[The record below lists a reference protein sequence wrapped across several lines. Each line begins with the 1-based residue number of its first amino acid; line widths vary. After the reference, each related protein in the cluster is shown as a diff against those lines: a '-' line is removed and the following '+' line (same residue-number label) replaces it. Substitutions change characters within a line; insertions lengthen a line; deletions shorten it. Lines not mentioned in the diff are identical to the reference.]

1 MSDRAFSFEWV
12 INSGLDA
19 GKLWNIIS
27 DTNYLFKAI
36 GHISVKENSLSKH
49 QNSTGSSRYVTYDQL
64 HRPEVWS
71 EEICEWEAP
80 FFLTLKRSYV
90 RGYLKELTCSAR
102 VSESITGSRVTF
114 SFSGSSRG
122 LVGYIL
128 TRAELIW
135 GMKRRL
141 KKMISG
147 YERAIREER
156 FMRESEPLGFIPKK
170 FQRKEFTRK
179 LSEASELPA
188 LSGKLISLLIQADEQ
203 LITGLSPVK
212 LARLWK
218 EPVHKI
224 VDLLIH
230 AAGLG
235 ILNFNWEVCCPECS
249 GPVQEAITLK
259 EVTEPVYCK
268 DCGTGVHVD
277 FHSTLHLTFSPAPTF
292 RRVSGK
298 KYHLNSPADRPL
310 VKLRTVLQPGE
321 KRFVRINLD
330 EGNYRITSNGTKG
343 AVNVTVQKDGAPH
356 ASIVFSNWDLEDQRL
371 TLISEPY
378 LILRN
383 KTEEPITVICE
394 DVHPDNYY
402 VAASEV
408 CSLPQFRHLFPAEL
422 IRDKESISAN
432 NLTVLFTD
440 LFNSTDLYSA
450 NGDQSA
456 VSLVMN
462 HFDVLQQVISEERGS
477 IVKTIGDS
485 VMAVFPR
492 PIYALRAFNRAQDIF
507 SHSDSTNSSIHLK
520 GGVHSGNCVAVTL
533 NDRIDYFGN
542 TVNIASRLVD
552 HARGDEIVISDEV
565 YTCPD
570 LRSFLMTKRRNVRIH
585 HFDAELKGFDEQTF
599 EAKRISLKNFL
610 FS

>member
-19 GKLWNIIS
+19 GKLWSIIS

-36 GHISVKENSLSKH
+36 GHISVKENSLSRQQSGAH
-49 QNSTGSSRYVTYDQL
+49 TSRYVTYDQI
-64 HRPEVWS
+64 HRPELWS

-80 FFLTLKRSYV
+80 FFLSLKRSYV
-90 RGYLKELTCSAR
+90 RGYLKELTYSAR
-102 VSESITGSRVTF
+102 VSESITGSRVIF

-128 TRAELIW
+128 TRAELMR

-141 KKMISG
+141 KRMLSG
-147 YERAIREER
+147 YERAVREKR
-156 FMRESEPLGFIPKK
+156 FMRESEPIGFTAKNFQKK
-170 FQRKEFTRK
+170 DLIRK
-179 LSEASELPA
+179 LSQASDMPV
-188 LSGKLISLLIQADEQ
+188 LSERLISLLLYADEQ
-203 LITGLSPVK
+203 LVTGLSPVR

-218 EPVHKI
+218 EPVYKI
-224 VDLLIH
+224 VHLLIH
-230 AAGLG
+230 AADLN
-235 ILNFNWEVCCPECS
+235 ILSFNWEMCCPNCS
-249 GPVQEAITLK
+249 GPLQQTVSLK
-259 EVTEPVYCK
+259 EITEPVYCK
-268 DCGTGVHVD
+268 DCGNGVHVD

-292 RRVSGK
+292 RRVSGR
-298 KYHLNSPADRPL
+298 KYHLNSPAERPL
-310 VKLRTVLQPGE
+310 VKLRTVLKPGE

-330 EGNYRITSNGTKG
+330 EGNYRITSDGTKG

-408 CSLPQFRHLFPAEL
+408 CSLPQFRNLFPAEL

-440 LFNSTDLYSA
+440 LFNSTDLYST
-450 NGDQSA
+450 NGDESA
-456 VSLVMN
+456 LSLVIK

-492 PIYALRAFNRAQDIF
+492 PIFALRAFNRAQEIF
-507 SHSDSTNSSIHLK
+507 SNDSYTKTSIHLK
-520 GGVHSGNCVAVTL
+520 GGVHTGNCVAVTL

-542 TVNIASRLVD
+542 TVNIASRLVE
-552 HARGDEIVISDEV
+552 HARGDEIVISDDV

-570 LRSFLMTKRRNVRIH
+570 LRDFLMTRRRNVRIH

-599 EAKRISLKNFL
+599 EAKRISLQNFL
-610 FS
+610 YS